1 MAVRD
6 FKQFESTPLHD
17 STEHTK
23 EISYQ
28 EYLPQA
34 ESASQLRELF
44 FFINIALFCI
54 LTVFFSFIFLS
65 AKISTFLSFTL
76 AVVLSLMVIQ
86 GYRTVRRKKSR

>member
-6 FKQFESTPLHD
+6 FKQFESAPLHD
-17 STEHTK
+17 STEQTK

-44 FFINIALFCI
+44 FFLALSSY
-54 LTVFFSFIFLS
+54 L
-65 AKISTFLSFTL
+65 
-76 AVVLSLMVIQ
+76 Q
-86 GYRTVRRKKSR
+86 R